1 MKDSSD
7 RYLKINER
15 LERSNALTGQWAM
28 GRQCALSL
36 VPPPVFPFSSS
47 RITALYSA
55 SQFPTSISTKDQQR
69 PQKGSQ
75 MLVGSLFFCNPR
87 LLPIFETFDPLSS
100 TLFPSAASSAH
111 RKLSWFNR
119 RAVSFQERL
128 FFATLPPSFF
138 ASAFALQLRA
148 LARLP
153 RLAFPP
159 CAWV

>member
-1 MKDSSD
+1 MDTKNTGPIAEGSTLGS
-7 RYLKINER
+7 
-15 LERSNALTGQWAM
+15 AGQWAM

-87 LLPIFETFDPLSS
+87 LLPIFETFDPLRS

-128 FFATLPPSFF
+128 FFATLPPS
-138 ASAFALQLRA
+138 APSR
-148 LARLP
+148 P
-153 RLAFPP
+153 RRGAEATSSVFS
-159 CAWV
+159 